1 MACSQADG
9 PIVAARLTQ
18 LMLEADAKHVALL
31 TDLRNAFNTLP
42 RALMLTELF
51 AHPKLAGLWRIML
64 WIYGTASLLL
74 IFKPDGSLAAWIFS
88 CEGVRQGCVFGSFGF
103 SIATLR
109 LVVQLKVKHP
119 SVLVV
124 AIIDDVTLSG
134 PPKQVC
140 DAFVLFIE
148 LCRQNGLIVQN
159 EKCKLLVPTSGVSQ
173 ELSSFAGAHDLVL
186 EEGCVP
192 LLGTVVGRDESK
204 KAAWAADKVASWDG
218 PLRLANTP
226 ALSAQIALLLTRQLS
241 TRSTFLARAG
251 TPDSSGPALKS
262 FDVKVC
268 DAVER
273 RHDLQF
279 ASPFSKAL
287 FQAPMRQGGAGFVP
301 GGDPLSVAAA
311 FASAMAVT
319 MRFIPKTPLSSI
331 PTGLLTELSSFINLS
346 ICLQV
351 LHTAHMFDEK
361 FLPKQVVYFVAIFKK
376 ASPKDTAHI
385 QGKITKLLQD
395 AYHTALKEQSSP
407 AQQAVL
413 NSRQHP
419 FASAWMRA
427 IPVSSE
433 FKLSDQTVRFGLSLA
448 TSSLLPNLPAT
459 CHCDSELTPE
469 HLISCKNAPDKLLRH
484 NLVVSSFVSI
494 AAHHGVPSKQEPRC
508 DYDDCKNAQRPDAV
522 FFLPQDAVEVDVS
535 ITSPVCPSNMLAT
548 VKAGGSAL
556 LKRESVK
563 NVKYREKARLRGN
576 SFRPLVFETHGRPG
590 ADVRAFL
597 RMLTSLPGSSPSMPV
612 SDCMMQLQLQLLRG
626 NSRMAS
632 SCIMR
637 ARYHRARGQDARYLD
652 LGE

>member
-1 MACSQADG
+1 MPS
-9 PIVAARLTQ
+9 
-18 LMLEADAKHVALL
+18 
-31 TDLRNAFNTLP
+31 
-42 RALMLTELF
+42 
-51 AHPKLAGLWRIML
+51 
-64 WIYGTASLLL
+64 YSLLSS
-74 IFKPDGSLAAWIFS
+74 D
-88 CEGVRQGCVFGSFGF
+88 
-103 SIATLR
+103 
-109 LVVQLKVKHP
+109 
-119 SVLVV
+119 
-124 AIIDDVTLSG
+124 
-134 PPKQVC
+134 
-140 DAFVLFIE
+140 
-148 LCRQNGLIVQN
+148 GLIVQN

-218 PLRLANTP
+218 PLRLANTS

-251 TPDSSGPALKS
+251 TPDSSGPALKF

-331 PTGLLTELSSFINLS
+331 PTGLLTELPSFINLS

-351 LHTAHMFDEK
+351 LHTAHKFDEK
-361 FLPKQVVYFVAIFKK
+361 FLPRQVVYFVAIFKK

-433 FKLSDQTVRFGLSLA
+433 FKLSDQTEIRS
-448 TSSLLPNLPAT
+448 
-459 CHCDSELTPE
+459 
-469 HLISCKNAPDKLLRH
+469 
-484 NLVVSSFVSI
+484 
-494 AAHHGVPSKQEPRC
+494 
-508 DYDDCKNAQRPDAV
+508 
-522 FFLPQDAVEVDVS
+522 
-535 ITSPVCPSNMLAT
+535 
-548 VKAGGSAL
+548 
-556 LKRESVK
+556 
-563 NVKYREKARLRGN
+563 
-576 SFRPLVFETHGRPG
+576 
-590 ADVRAFL
+590 
-597 RMLTSLPGSSPSMPV
+597 
-612 SDCMMQLQLQLLRG
+612 
-626 NSRMAS
+626 
-632 SCIMR
+632 
-637 ARYHRARGQDARYLD
+637 
-652 LGE
+652 